1 VKYDFLGSLV
11 KILPPQCVESAFL
24 EDYQWPLPGKI
35 LYLPAMKRSNR
46 QFENREELREAKL
59 SRSFHKMEKRNDT
72 ELKIAKLRH

>member
-1 VKYDFLGSLV
+1 VA
-11 KILPPQCVESAFL
+11 SAW
-24 EDYQWPLPGKI
+24 EDPVPASYETLKQTV
-35 LYLPAMKRSNR
+35 PAMKRSNR